1 MTKTLTYRFL
11 FYVTGL
17 LVLALGLTLNTK
29 AGLGV
34 SPIISVSFSISE
46 ITGYNFGNMTL
57 ALYCVFVL
65 IQMTV
70 HLFHGLKTRHTHS
83 PLKVILLMDF
93 LQIPLSI
100 VFTRFLNMFAATI
113 PDLSSLG
120 VQPAVELSIRF
131 VILIAAII
139 CTGIGAAMSLNMR
152 LIPNP
157 GDGIVQTIA
166 DAIHKNVGFTK
177 NLFDLTNIAITVS
190 LSLIFTGHI
199 VGVGVGT
206 ILAMIGVGR
215 TIAVFNHFTYSKM
228 HILAVAGH

>member
-11 FYVTGL
+11 FYITGL

-46 ITGYNFGNMTL
+46 ISGYNFGNMTL
-57 ALYCVFVL
+57 VLYCVFVV
-65 IQMTV
+65 IQLLV
-70 HLFHGLKTRHTHS
+70 HLYAGLKSTNTHAS
-83 PLKVILLMDF
+83 LKVVLLMDF

-100 VFTRFLNMFAATI
+100 VFTRFLNMFTSAI

-120 VQPAVELSIRF
+120 LAPAAELSIRF
-131 VILIAAII
+131 TILICAII

-152 LIPNP
+152 IIPNP

-228 HILAVAGH
+228 HILAVAK